1 MGVNESVSGNVSFE
15 TEKRRTKMGG
25 KGEGD
30 ENCATGWVLLLRGL
44 RLLVGVEVLR
54 KSSEDQRHDR
64 DAAVVDAVAEDGA
77 SPEQPQRR

>member
-15 TEKRRTKMGG
+15 TERRRRKMGG

-30 ENCATGWVLLLRGL
+30 ENCATGWVLPLRGL
-44 RLLVGVEVLR
+44 RLLVGVGALR
-54 KSSEDQRHDR
+54 KSSEGRRHDR
-64 DAAVVDAVAEDGA
+64 DAAVADVAEDGA